1 MEPPLQLAICELFSP
16 HIHGITVNSSKD
28 IEEHWLVHTTITAE
42 EFYDDTYTEDIAY
55 IQHQYGVLNQQNRR
69 HPLIRNYTH
78 IVSCESYI
86 KLNIVHIHELEGG
99 NEIVGYIKTHW
110 LKVIQRAWKRFYA
123 ERKRILEMRSS
134 NKALMERQLTGKWP
148 LKMRAYR
155 KFIIKV

>member
-1 MEPPLQLAICELFSP
+1 MESQMQLAICELFSP

-28 IEEHWLVHTTITAE
+28 IEEHWLVHTTITPE

-55 IQHQYGVLNQQNRR
+55 IQHQYGILNQQNRR

-78 IVSCESYI
+78 IVSCDSYI

-123 ERKRILEMRSS
+123 ERKRIIQMRSS

-155 KFIIKV
+155 KFITKI